1 MASLNFAFDKAK
13 KFKFTAQCKDLE
25 QVLSKINGILGTSGS
40 QTKSYFL
47 VGKSKQL
54 CVVAFNQ
61 DTFCAVRVPN
71 ATADSDGAFGYDL
84 TTMTGIIKGRAAMDF
99 DYNGSELQFKLTKG
113 KYSGSI
119 VTLPITTEQA
129 AFANAMFS
137 ATDKKGASK
146 SALSRALLD
155 TLKEGIAYTTI
166 KDVYNNGDIL
176 SHITFTG
183 KSIQVSAFSTH
194 HFALYTKKVKDCPQ
208 FRVALPASHF
218 NAINR
223 LSESDDKDAAFI
235 LRPESIRVEGKS
247 FLLVLPATQTEEAN
261 FDLVQNFLKSKADF
275 GYVIDYDHK
284 KLTTLVDNLITLN
297 AANTA
302 FDIALKGD
310 SLQFTFVTPSGSASD
325 SFKVKKVK
333 SKSDSA
339 KVSIDISLIR
349 DLIGLAS
356 NVKESQ
362 LCIAAG
368 KLLAFQG
375 SAKSGGSLTLASALL
390 PK

>member
-1 MASLNFAFDKAK
+1 MAINFSFDKSR

-25 QVLSKINGILGTSGS
+25 QTLSKINAILGASGS
-40 QTKSYFL
+40 QTKNYFL
-47 VGKSKQL
+47 VGKAGQL
-54 CVVAFNQ
+54 CVVAFSQ
-61 DTFCAVRVPN
+61 DTFCAARVPN
-71 ATADSDGAFGYDL
+71 ATAASEGAFGYDL
-84 TTMTGIIKGRAAMDF
+84 ATVMGIIKGRATMDF
-99 DYNGSELQFKLTKG
+99 DFTGSDLQFKLTKG
-113 KYSGSI
+113 KYNGSV

-129 AFANAMFS
+129 AYSNAMFNS
-137 ATDKKGASK
+137 ADKKGASK

-155 TLKEGIAYTTI
+155 TLKEGIAFTSI
-166 KDVYNNGDIL
+166 KDVYTATELL

-183 KSIQVSAFSTH
+183 KAIQVSAFSQH

-223 LSESDDKDAAFI
+223 MSESDDKDAAFI

-247 FLLVLPATQTEEAN
+247 FLLVLPATQTEDAN

-275 GYVIDYDHK
+275 GYVIEYDHK

-302 FDIALKGD
+302 FDIALKGE

-325 SFKVKKVK
+325 SFKVKKAK
-333 SKSDSA
+333 AKTDSA
-339 KVSIDISLIR
+339 KASIDISLLR
-349 DLIGLAS
+349 DIIGLAG
-356 NVKESQ
+356 NLKGAQ
-362 LCIAAG
+362 LCMSD
-368 KLLAFQG
+368 KLLAFKG
-375 SAKSGGSLTLASALL
+375 DSKSGCTLTLASALL
-390 PK
+390 PKK